1 MDIMPLNE
9 YKTPKY
15 PDKVTVLKSPQ
26 ILKTVPE
33 RWRGNAYVCAA
44 LGALMMASLT
54 SCARKQ
60 QNETGSVETSTKTGS
75 SSKKKKALIAP
86 IFEHGQG
93 RGSFGCSSVAPPS
106 FLSEEEAFQVIQE
119 EAKQYG
125 INFEKNAFEIKKAGI
140 PKTSFYL
147 KPENG
152 NSGYNENGSVIKDTK
167 SGTLQ
172 LDGYDVQ
179 NKIAFEFISEEDYS
193 AWAIE
198 EGKRSTVDDYDFLS
212 TAKVLS
218 KGLNGKNGENTIGIF
233 YNPMVGFSE
242 DEMNKIR
249 QESFEEMKVR
259 RTQLAKDDLK
269 KQVRDFLEWLKAQG
283 IM

>member
-1 MDIMPLNE
+1 MDIIPIKA

-15 PDKVTVLKSPQ
+15 PDKLTVLKSPG

-44 LGALMMASLT
+44 LGALMVASLT

-60 QNETGSVETSTKTGS
+60 QNEIGSVETSTKAGS
-75 SSKKKKALIAP
+75 SSQEKKALIAP

-93 RGSFGCSSVAPPS
+93 RGSFGCDSVAPPS
-106 FLSEEEAFQVIQE
+106 FLSEEEAYQVIQE

-125 INFEKNAFEIKKAGI
+125 INFAKNAFEIKKAGI
-140 PKTSFYL
+140 PKTSFYP
-147 KPENG
+147 KPEDG
-152 NSGYNENGSVIKDTK
+152 SGIKDTK

-172 LDGYDVQ
+172 LDGYDAKK
-179 NKIAFEFISEEDYS
+179 KIAFEFISEEDYK

-212 TAKVLS
+212 TAKVLN
-218 KGLNGKNGENTIGIF
+218 KGLSGKNGENTIGIF
-233 YNPMVGFSE
+233 YNPMVGFSKE
-242 DEMNKIR
+242 EMSNIKE
-249 QESFEEMKVR
+249 ESFREMRIR
-259 RTQLAKDDLK
+259 RNQLAKDDLK